1 MAEMVY
7 LKAFFDWLTPLELLT
22 DEEAGRLFRA
32 ALLYAKDG
40 EEVPLSDRERLVF
53 VSWMAQ
59 IDRDREQY
67 SSLCENR
74 AKAGRKGASARWKQ
88 HGKDSKSHVCQVK
101 NGKCG
106 KEKDKEEDKDKEEE
120 KENKDICTQPQS
132 ASVPPVVELP
142 LNDGSQYGVTEEQV
156 IEWAS
161 LYPAVDVMQQLRN
174 MKGWLLANPKKRKTK
189 AGVLRFVTAWLSRE
203 QDKGGTLNGQQK
215 RPEPLSG
222 AGDTPEKTDRW
233 GKLSVTRL

>member
-88 HGKDSKSHVCQVK
+88 HGKDSKSHSCQVK

-106 KEKDKEEDKDKEEE
+106 KEKDKEKEIEKEKE

-132 ASVPPVVELP
+132 ASVPVVELP
-142 LNDGSQYGVTEEQV
+142 LNNGSEYGVTQAQV
-156 IEWAS
+156 NEWAGLFPS
-161 LYPAVDVMQQLRN
+161 VDVMQQLRS
-174 MKGWLLANPKKRKTK
+174 MRGWLLSNPKRRKTK
-189 AGVLRFVTAWLSRE
+189 SGIQRFVTGWLSRE
-203 QDKGGTLNGQQK
+203 QDRGGNFHEREK

-222 AGDTPEKTDRW
+222 AGDHPDQAGEWDWLPFTQ
-233 GKLSVTRL
+233 L

>member
-106 KEKDKEEDKDKEEE
+106 KEKDKDEEEEKE

-132 ASVPPVVELP
+132 ASVPVVELP
-142 LNDGSQYGVTEEQV
+142 LNNGSEYGVTQAQV
-156 IEWAS
+156 NEWAG
-161 LYPAVDVMQQLRN
+161 LFPAVDVMQQLRS
-174 MKGWLLANPKKRKTK
+174 MRGWLLSNPKRRKTK
-189 AGVLRFVTAWLSRE
+189 SGIQRFVTGWLTRE
-203 QDKGGTLNGQQK
+203 QDKGGILNGQQK

-222 AGDTPEKTDRW
+222 AGKYPEEDDPW
-233 GKLSVTRL
+233 GELNVTRL

>member
-106 KEKDKEEDKDKEEE
+106 KEKDKDEEEEKE

-132 ASVPPVVELP
+132 ASVPVVELP
-142 LNDGSQYGVTEEQV
+142 LNDGSHFDIFQGQV
-156 IEWAS
+156 DEWQT
-161 LYPAVDVMQQLRN
+161 LYPAVDVPQALRS
-174 MKGWLLANPKKRKTK
+174 MRGWLLANPKKRKTK

-203 QDKGGTLNGQQK
+203 QDKGGTLSGQQK

-222 AGDTPEKTDRW
+222 AGKNPEEDDPW
-233 GKLSVTRL
+233 GVTGTQL